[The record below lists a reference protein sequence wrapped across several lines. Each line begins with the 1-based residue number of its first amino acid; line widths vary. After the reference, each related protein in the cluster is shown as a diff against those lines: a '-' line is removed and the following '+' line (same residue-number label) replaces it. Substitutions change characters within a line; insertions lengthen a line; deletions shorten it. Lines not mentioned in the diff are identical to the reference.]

1 MTTETSKL
9 TDTTIKANGAAAPK
23 NVRTVHPESVALIT
37 NATSLEGLFLASAQA
52 VAINNPK
59 DGALLA
65 LVGMAYQDIKNLMSA
80 AQAADMMRAEAASA
94 RDRAEAEA
102 CAARE
107 AREAARERRSQEIHE
122 VELRRVQLL
131 TEQEEA
137 RLERLK
143 KTGSE
148 F

>member
-65 LVGMAYQDIKNLMSA
+65 LVGMAYQDLKGIMLA

-94 RDRAEAEA
+94 RDHAEAAAATARSEREERELVARDRRNEEA
-102 CAARE
+102 HE
-107 AREAARERRSQEIHE
+107 AHLAEVRERTKSY
-122 VELRRVQLL
+122 
-131 TEQEEA
+131 
-137 RLERLK
+137 
-143 KTGSE
+143 G
-148 F
+148 

>member
-65 LVGMAYQDIKNLMSA
+65 LVGMAYQDLKSVMLA
-80 AQAADMMRAEAASA
+80 AQAADMMRAEASAARDHAEAAAATARSEREERELVA
-94 RDRAEAEA
+94 RDRRNEEAHEAHLAEV
-102 CAARE
+102 
-107 AREAARERRSQEIHE
+107 RERAKSY
-122 VELRRVQLL
+122 
-131 TEQEEA
+131 
-137 RLERLK
+137 
-143 KTGSE
+143 G
-148 F
+148 